1 MVAVFT
7 IEVVLE
13 AFDGFYGCL
22 APMNSILRL
31 QQQAIAALQIR
42 RMGQKRTGA
51 SPQSG
56 TNPPFDPPRP
66 KKHILQQV
74 LLATKTCCDFQR
86 PNILKNSLSTAE
98 GYLHQPSSAQ

>member
-31 QQQAIAALQIR
+31 QQQAIAALRQIR

-66 KKHILQQV
+66 KKTYFAASTFSNQNML
-74 LLATKTCCDFQR
+74 R
-86 PNILKNSLSTAE
+86 LSTPQYFKE
-98 GYLHQPSSAQ
+98 QSINCRRVSSPAQ